1 MVIAAGTRFRK
12 RTGLSSRSREEMKG
26 GRQGHA
32 RPLSIEYQ
40 SHDVAET
47 YDRRRFHSLG
57 GRYNNWRLHRLLNS
71 ILQRLPRGSVVLD
84 IPCGTG
90 RIDHCLLERSLRVIA
105 ADISTAMLT
114 VARQKFRPRPAAL
127 EFLRADAYDLP
138 FRSHSVHAVLCIRF
152 LHLMD
157 PPERCRVLAEMARV
171 ATHWAIIEYRNL
183 DPSVK
188 ALKRAI
194 VSWLSGV
201 EGRERRTISAIDD
214 ELHRCGLRA
223 DHYYFVSRWFSGSVL
238 VVAHHQES
246 GAVIVRKSFTRRR
259 FAWRSGVRS

>member
-1 MVIAAGTRFRK
+1 MFAWTGLLITLSVVTVDGTMAWGRRRDRIRLARLSLRAVAGVVALAAGAWRVTLRAHGWSEALGGLILGTACLAMVIAAGTRFQK

-90 RIDHCLLERSLRVIA
+90 RIDHCLL
-105 ADISTAMLT
+105 
-114 VARQKFRPRPAAL
+114 
-127 EFLRADAYDLP
+127 
-138 FRSHSVHAVLCIRF
+138 
-152 LHLMD
+152 
-157 PPERCRVLAEMARV
+157 
-171 ATHWAIIEYRNL
+171 N
-183 DPSVK
+183 DPS
-188 ALKRAI
+188 A
-194 VSWLSGV
+194 
-201 EGRERRTISAIDD
+201 
-214 ELHRCGLRA
+214 
-223 DHYYFVSRWFSGSVL
+223 
-238 VVAHHQES
+238 
-246 GAVIVRKSFTRRR
+246 
-259 FAWRSGVRS
+259 